1 MLLLQKLEKK
11 IREFEGPKRAT
22 RRRRLG
28 DVFAFSVTKA
38 LHFLNVLS
46 ANCKGFHTFGDKN
59 VRQKTGR
66 VRL

>member
-28 DVFAFSVTKA
+28 DVLAFFLTKA
-38 LHFLNVLS
+38 LHFFTALKGFFENLTT
-46 ANCKGFHTFGDKN
+46 NCKDI
-59 VRQKTGR
+59 VRK
-66 VRL
+66 L